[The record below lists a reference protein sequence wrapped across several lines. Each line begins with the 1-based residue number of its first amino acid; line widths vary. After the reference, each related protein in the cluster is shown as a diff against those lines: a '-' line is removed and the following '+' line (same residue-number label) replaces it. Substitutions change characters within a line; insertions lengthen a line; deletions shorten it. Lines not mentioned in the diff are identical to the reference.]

1 MSSPF
6 FTPLHPRRATVVT
19 SNSGAKKRVSL
30 TGTFSSSSNRIHR
43 CRRHLQVSYRLL
55 ARHARKIFEKLVQR
69 IPGREMLYEYLHRNP
84 GALEHQRPTHDL
96 RISRDH
102 ICLLNRS
109 GPPSF
114 GRFPAV
120 ELILQPRAVPGN
132 RSMFETLLDLRYA
145 LLSESDGSVLQRA
158 CWRSRP
164 TKRRASLPLAPDPAD
179 ASGSGRTP
187 TKRGSDGIPRDEPFL
202 PRHQRTALSLR

>member
-1 MSSPF
+1 MVSGLTRDRHDPCTHNISPGRASDNTAFASSTRGTRSVRRLLGASRSKIARSTSPRFCWCCIPRPIVTSTSNSCCASLMSSPF

-30 TGTFSSSSNRIHR
+30 AGTFSSSSKRIHR

-55 ARHARKIFEKLVQR
+55 ARHAREIFEKLVQR

-84 GALEHQRPTHDL
+84 RALEHQRPTHDL

-102 ICLLNRS
+102 ICLLHRS

-120 ELILQPRAVPGN
+120 
-132 RSMFETLLDLRYA
+132 S
-145 LLSESDGSVLQRA
+145 
-158 CWRSRP
+158 
-164 TKRRASLPLAPDPAD
+164 
-179 ASGSGRTP
+179 
-187 TKRGSDGIPRDEPFL
+187 
-202 PRHQRTALSLR
+202 